1 MPGHNVL
8 CKTIWK
14 PEYAVCDIARN
25 DTVNWKEQII
35 FLALAHTA
43 LVLPEYWFPLLLL
56 EGLLHGRQG
65 QEEILSKM

>member
-14 PEYAVCDIARN
+14 SEYVLCDIARN
-25 DTVNWKEQII
+25 DIVNWKEQII

-43 LVLPEYWFPLLLL
+43 LVLPEFPLLLL
-56 EGLLHGRQG
+56 EGLLHGREG
-65 QEEILSKM
+65 REEILCKM